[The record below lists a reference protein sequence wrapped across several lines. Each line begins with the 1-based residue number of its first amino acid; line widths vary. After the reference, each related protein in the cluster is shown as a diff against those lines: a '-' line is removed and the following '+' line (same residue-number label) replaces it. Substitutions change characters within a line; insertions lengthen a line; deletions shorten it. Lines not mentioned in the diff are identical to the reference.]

1 MRSCH
6 HEQLIW
12 QGVPRLQRG
21 ALSPTGSRHVVLRAN
36 FDSDLRFSVD
46 HRRLHTTLFQ
56 NWWDMSGLVEYE
68 QNTLTYLRTSLEQ
81 PLLTIICAMIL
92 EGNH

>member
-36 FDSDLRFSVD
+36 FDGQGIREESLSISDSFGLRGI
-46 HRRLHTTLFQ
+46 RERA
-56 NWWDMSGLVEYE
+56 W
-68 QNTLTYLRTSLEQ
+68 
-81 PLLTIICAMIL
+81 LLGGHFTVQGQQGKGTAATVQIPIDS
-92 EGNH
+92 